1 MKSIKLIL
9 CSCFLMA
16 VGCAFAQT
24 PQTIE
29 ADLLKSFKKIAYWD
43 ERRGDAGGDDSLE
56 HANDEFSSQLQS
68 ITKKYPYTINQPF
81 KSVAN
86 SGLIITTSDDGSL
99 RIYSW
104 DTALGGT
111 MRKFKN
117 LVQYKSGPIT
127 KSIILVTD
135 SGGYEPF
142 YSGLYKVKTGKI
154 TYYIGVN
161 IGILSSAYITQGVK
175 VFAIAQGKLDPN
187 AKLIKT
193 KSGLNNSLDID
204 SDLSASVNHGIAAQ
218 PDLTFDIKTQTIKI
232 PLITAEGGIT
242 NKFITYK
249 FNGQYFEKVTLAE

>member
-1 MKSIKLIL
+1 MKRIKLIL
-9 CSCFLMA
+9 CSCFLLA
-16 VGCAFAQT
+16 VEGAFAQN

-29 ADLLKSFKKIAYWD
+29 AGLLKSFKKIAYWD
-43 ERRGDAGGDDSLE
+43 ERRGDVGADDSLE
-56 HANDEFSSQLQS
+56 HANDGFSSQLQS
-68 ITKKYPYTINQPF
+68 ITKKYPHTINQSF
-81 KSVAN
+81 KSVTN
-86 SGLIITTSDDGSL
+86 SGLIINTSADGSL

-127 KSIILVTD
+127 KSIILVID

-161 IGILSSAYITQGVK
+161 TGILSSAYITQGVK
-175 VFAIAQGKLDPN
+175 VFAIEQGKLNPN

-193 KSGLNNSLDID
+193 KSGLNNCLDID
-204 SDLSASVNHGIAAQ
+204 SDLSASVNRGIATQ
-218 PDLTFDIKTQTIKI
+218 PQLTFDIKTQTIKI
-232 PLITAEGGIT
+232 PLITSEGGIT
-242 NKFITYK
+242 KKFITYK
-249 FNGQYFEKVTLAE
+249 FTGQYFEKVILAE